1 MIPPSARR
9 TVSSTVSSFTDL
21 TKASFSFSGKA
32 LWIISTSAFLLGVPF
47 ALAYAEEEQYIQME
61 REQGMIK
68 GANEVRVLCFL
79 LFCSLGFIEIAIII
93 FNPQFVAVIRTID
106 TVYIASGIRISAIFK
121 ILLFSQHY
129 HHMSFLRSSA
139 SVCKLILIIIP
150 TRRCSPPAP
159 KPRRWL
165 NPLCKLI
172 PLRKAERLANDPATP
187 LSTTRLGLCEQHTRA
202 DVDAILLHA
211 ANHRF
216 LARSQNTGLQALGKS
231 WFPDLLPV
239 LTCSDLCYT
248 SCFFTFFFISH
259 LSCFLTFWLRQLM
272 HACICT
278 TPIIFLPVSLYT
290 FFSSLPM
297 CMSR

>member
-1 MIPPSARR
+1 MNTSIANKHQDPYLTWTSIKKTDSEISDDEDVELEAESLYERVAALKDMIPPSARLTVSN
-9 TVSSTVSSFTDL
+9 TVSSITDL

-79 LFCSLGFIEIAIII
+79 LLCFLGFYQDCYNYLQSPIR
-93 FNPQFVAVIRTID
+93 AVIRTID
-106 TVYIASGIRISAIFK
+106 TVYIASGIGISATFK

-129 HHMSFLRSSA
+129 HHMSFSRSSA
-139 SVCKLILIIIP
+139 SLCKPILIIIP

-172 PLRKAERLANDPATP
+172 PLRKAESLANDPATR
-187 LSTTRLGLCEQHTRA
+187 LSTTRLGLCKQHTQA
-202 DVDAILLHA
+202 DVDAILLHP
-211 ANHRF
+211 ANHPF
-216 LARSQNTGLQALGKS
+216 F
-231 WFPDLLPV
+231 WPDLKIQDYKHTERVGFPIH
-239 LTCSDLCYT
+239 
-248 SCFFTFFFISH
+248 F
-259 LSCFLTFWLRQLM
+259 LS
-272 HACICT
+272 
-278 TPIIFLPVSLYT
+278 
-290 FFSSLPM
+290 
-297 CMSR
+297 